1 MQIQQAPEKSSFRLI
16 FPTKL
21 MLPIFTSGKI
31 EGEDSTP
38 LRILL
43 DSTSDE
49 NQHESIPFPS
59 SSIKLEIVVVDGD
72 FSPDG
77 YWSAAEFEKSIVKE
91 RAGKRPLLTGDVSV
105 TMKDGSASIDE
116 ISITDNSS
124 WIRSRHFRIGV
135 RVLPESCGGL
145 RIREAVSEKF
155 VVKDHRGERK
165 LYIYIVQL
173 SKSNNRNWTS

>member
-1 MQIQQAPEKSSFRLI
+1 
-16 FPTKL
+16 

-43 DSTSDE
+43 VNTSEKQDDL
-49 NQHESIPFPS
+49 IPLPS

-72 FSPDG
+72 FSPEE

-105 TMKDGSASIDE
+105 TMKDGLATIDE

-124 WIRSRHFRIGV
+124 WIRSRHFRIGA
-135 RVLPESCGGL
+135 RVIPESCGGI
-145 RIREAVSEKF
+145 RIREAFTEKF

-165 LYIYIVQL
+165 FTYIFIY
-173 SKSNNRNWTS
+173 